1 MRSGVAAES
10 TQRGGFTVR
19 HFASVLCFMLVIG
32 TFLSALPAAAATTT
46 VTSVADDG
54 SAGTLRYAIANAAS
68 GDTINFSVTGI
79 ITLAL
84 GTLEISKDLT
94 IAGPAAA
101 SLAISGNNMYT
112 VFQIDSGF
120 AVSISGVTI
129 ENGDSIGNGDGGG
142 GIRNKGTLAVNNS
155 LFSGNST
162 GCNCNAGGAIR
173 NDGSLTVTGST
184 MLGNSA
190 AYGGAIGNGGTAI
203 VTTTTFASNG
213 ASFGG
218 GIANFGS
225 ATVRVTNSTFS
236 GNSAINGG
244 GIENYGSATVT
255 FSTFLGNS
263 ALNGGGGIFNDN
275 NFNNASS
282 LTLKNTVLANSFYGN
297 CFVSTGS
304 ILSSGYNLSDDTSCT
319 SFFTSTGDMN
329 NTPAGLDPNGL
340 QNNGGPTQTIA
351 LLATSPAVDAIPL
364 SPTNYCTDV
373 GGNPVTTDQR
383 GIARPQGSAC
393 DIGAFELVQY
403 AAQVQQPINPDG
415 SSVFSVKRGVVPVKF
430 TLTLGGVSTCSLPP
444 ATISLV
450 RTAGSVVG
458 SIDEST
464 YLLASDSGSNFRI
477 DTTSCQYVY
486 NLGLSSLGTGTYTVN
501 ISIGGSVVGRGV
513 FGLK

>member
-1 MRSGVAAES
+1 
-10 TQRGGFTVR
+10 
-19 HFASVLCFMLVIG
+19 
-32 TFLSALPAAAATTT
+32 
-46 VTSVADDG
+46 
-54 SAGTLRYAIANAAS
+54 
-68 GDTINFSVTGI
+68 
-79 ITLAL
+79 
-84 GTLEISKDLT
+84 
-94 IAGPAAA
+94 
-101 SLAISGNNMYT
+101 
-112 VFQIDSGF
+112 
-120 AVSISGVTI
+120 
-129 ENGDSIGNGDGGG
+129 
-142 GIRNKGTLAVNNS
+142 
-155 LFSGNST
+155 
-162 GCNCNAGGAIR
+162 
-173 NDGSLTVTGST
+173 